1 MYLQVQIP
9 ECDRK
14 YFRFLWRDVD
24 QSKEP
29 CVFEFQRVIFGGNA
43 SPFQAQYVS
52 RENAKIFQSQYPRA
66 AETVLLS
73 TYMDDSLDSIGTPK
87 EGIELYHDAKKVMG
101 KSWHAAA
108 KMAIKQC

>member
-1 MYLQVQIP
+1 MALVCNIQETYLQVQIP

-52 RENAKIFQSQYPRA
+52 RENAKYSSHSTL
-66 AETVLLS
+66 ELLRQFYYLL
-73 TYMDDSLDSIGTPK
+73 TWMT
-87 EGIELYHDAKKVMG
+87 H
-101 KSWHAAA
+101 
-108 KMAIKQC
+108 